1 MQLILSTRQLRAFLA
16 LAEQC
21 SFTRAAETAYLSQP
35 AQRQRPLPRIVGDSH
50 RPMSDVRAAEIA
62 CRGCRRHFSYATLS
76 SMMGVCDP
84 KCTVMRVRFKSGDAG
99 LVPSAFEDFALLNR
113 TVNALAVTVATA

>member
-1 MQLILSTRQLRAFLA
+1 METGAVLNVGNEKCSGRRPGAA
-16 LAEQC
+16 L
-21 SFTRAAETAYLSQP
+21 P
-35 AQRQRPLPRIVGDSH
+35 APCRRPLPHRLGLRY